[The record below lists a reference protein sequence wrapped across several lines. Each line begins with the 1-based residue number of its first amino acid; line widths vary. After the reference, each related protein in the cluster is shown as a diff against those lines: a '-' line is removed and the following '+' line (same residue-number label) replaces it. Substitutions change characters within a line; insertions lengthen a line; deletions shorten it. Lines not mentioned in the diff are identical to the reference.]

1 MPEAAAISPRAVAAV
16 PPRSVSGE
24 RGVLPIV
31 GQGLAV
37 RRGGRTLID
46 GIDIAFEGHGL
57 TVVLG
62 ANGAG
67 KSLLLRLLAG
77 LVQPDGGAV
86 TWAGSAPDRSRALG
100 VGFVFQRP
108 VMLRRTAIAN
118 VRYAL
123 KAACVPRGERDAI
136 AQRALQDAGLG
147 ALADWPAR
155 LLSGGEQQR
164 VALARAL
171 APAPQAL
178 LLDEPTSNL
187 DPASTLAIENLVC
200 GARKAGTRI
209 VHVTH
214 DLGQAR
220 RLADEVVFMHAGRI
234 VERAPAA
241 SFFDAPSSG
250 RAQAFLEGRI
260 VL

>member
-1 MPEAAAISPRAVAAV
+1 MSEAATAGRAASRGLARSAA
-16 PPRSVSGE
+16 
-24 RGVLPIV
+24 VLPIA
-31 GQGLAV
+31 GQGLVV

-46 GIDIAFEGHGL
+46 GIDAAFEGHGV

-67 KSLLLRLLAG
+67 KSLMLRLLAG
-77 LVQPDGGAV
+77 LVRPDGGSV
-86 TWAGSAPDRSRALG
+86 TWAGSPPDRGRALG

-123 KAACVPRGERDAI
+123 KAAGMPRAERDAT
-136 AQRALQDAGLG
+136 AHRALQDAGLD
-147 ALADWPAR
+147 ALAEWPAR

-171 APAPQAL
+171 APGPQAL

-187 DPASTLAIENLVC
+187 DPASTLAIENLVRL
-200 GARKAGTRI
+200 AREAGTRI

-234 VERAPAA
+234 LERAPAQD
-241 SFFDAPSSG
+241 FFDRPSSG
-250 RAQAFLEGRI
+250 QAQAFLEGRI

>member
-1 MPEAAAISPRAVAAV
+1 MLPLE
-16 PPRSVSGE
+16 G
-24 RGVLPIV
+24 RGLV
-31 GQGLAV
+31 V

-46 GIDIAFEGHGL
+46 GLDIALAGRGV
-57 TVVLG
+57 TVVMG

-77 LVQPDGGAV
+77 LVLPDAGAV
-86 TWAGSAPDRSRALG
+86 TWAGAAPDRRRATR

-108 VMLRRTAIAN
+108 VMLRRTAEAN
-118 VRYAL
+118 VRFAL
-123 KAACVPRGERDAI
+123 KAAGVPRGERRARACDAL
-136 AQRALQDAGLG
+136 AAAGLA
-147 ALADWPAR
+147 ALAGWPAR

-171 APAPQAL
+171 APGPQVL

-187 DPASTLAIENLVC
+187 DPASTLAIEELVTHAC
-200 GARKAGTRI
+200 HQGTRI
-209 VHVTH
+209 VFVSH

-220 RLADEVVFMHAGRI
+220 RIADEVVFVHAGRI
-234 VERAPAA
+234 EERSPAGR
-241 SFFDAPSSG
+241 FFEAPSSA
-250 RAQAFLEGRI
+250 RARAFLDGRL

>member
-1 MPEAAAISPRAVAAV
+1 MAMPEAIPATAATTRPALAG
-16 PPRSVSGE
+16 GE
-24 RGVLPIV
+24 AVLPIA
-31 GQGLAV
+31 GSGLIV

-46 GIDIAFEGHGL
+46 GIDIAFEGSGL
-57 TVVLG
+57 SVVLG

-77 LVQPDGGAV
+77 LVAPDGGTV
-86 TWAGSAPDRSRALG
+86 TWAGSAPIRRRSPY

-108 VMLRRTAIAN
+108 VMLRRSALAN

-123 KAACVPRGERDAI
+123 AAAGVPRSRRAAMAGL
-136 AQRALQDAGLG
+136 ALQDAGLA
-147 ALADWPAR
+147 ALAHWPAR

-171 APAPQAL
+171 APSPRAL

-187 DPASTLAIENLVC
+187 DPASTLAIESLVLA
-200 GARKAGTRI
+200 ARSAGTRI
-209 VHVTH
+209 VLVTH

-220 RLADEVVFMHAGRI
+220 RLADEIVFLHAGR
-234 VERAPAA
+234 VLERAPAR
-241 SFFDAPSSG
+241 SFFEGPSSG
-250 RAQAFLEGRI
+250 QAQASLDGRI

>member
-1 MPEAAAISPRAVAAV
+1 MAMPEAAIASLA
-16 PPRSVSGE
+16 PPRPVSAVGE
-24 RGVLPIV
+24 SVLPIA
-31 GQGLAV
+31 GAGLVV

-77 LVQPDGGAV
+77 LVMPDGGAV
-86 TWAGSAPDRSRALG
+86 TWAGSAPDRRHAPF

-108 VMLRRTAIAN
+108 VMLRRTAIEN
-118 VRYAL
+118 VHYAL
-123 KAACVPRGERDAI
+123 KAAGVPRAMRGDI
-136 AQRALQDAGLG
+136 ARRALEDAGLA
-147 ALADWPAR
+147 ALAQWPAR

-171 APAPQAL
+171 APSPRAL

-187 DPASTLAIENLVC
+187 DPASTLAIENLVLA
-200 GARKAGTRI
+200 ARGAGTRI
-209 VHVTH
+209 VLVTH

-220 RLADEVVFMHAGRI
+220 RLADEVVFLHAGR
-234 VERAPAA
+234 VLERAPAA
-241 SFFDAPSSG
+241 TFFDGPSSG
-250 RAQAFLEGRI
+250 QAQAFLDGRI

>member
-1 MPEAAAISPRAVAAV
+1 MSEAAAIAGSVAPVRTLAGG
-16 PPRSVSGE
+16 SA
-24 RGVLPIV
+24 VLPIA
-31 GQGLAV
+31 GEGLVV
-37 RRGGRTLID
+37 RRGGRILID
-46 GIDIAFEGHGL
+46 GIDAAFEGHGI

-77 LVQPDGGAV
+77 LVKPDGGAV
-86 TWAGSAPDRSRALG
+86 TWAGRPPDRGRALG

-123 KAACVPRGERDAI
+123 KAAGVPRSERDAI
-136 AQRALQDAGLG
+136 ARRALQDAGLE

-187 DPASTLAIENLVC
+187 DPASTLAIENLV
-200 GARKAGTRI
+200 GLAREAGTRI

-220 RLADEVVFMHAGRI
+220 RLADEVIFMHGGRI
-234 VERAPAA
+234 VERAPAQ
-241 SFFDAPSSG
+241 SFFDGPSSG

>member
-1 MPEAAAISPRAVAAV
+1 MAMPEAAIAASAV
-16 PPRSVSGE
+16 PGSLPPAAEV
-24 RGVLPIV
+24 VLPIA
-31 GQGLAV
+31 GRGLVV

-77 LVQPDGGAV
+77 LVAPDGGTV
-86 TWAGSAPDRSRALG
+86 TWAGTPPQRRHAPF

-108 VMLRRTAIAN
+108 VMLRRTALGN

-123 KAACVPRGERDAI
+123 KAAGVPRSMRDAI
-136 AQRALQDAGLG
+136 AHRALGDAGLG
-147 ALADWPAR
+147 DLAGWPAR

-171 APAPQAL
+171 APSPRAL

-187 DPASTLAIENLVC
+187 DPASTLAIENLVLA
-200 GARKAGTRI
+200 ARKAGTRI
-209 VHVTH
+209 VLVTH

-220 RLADEVVFMHAGRI
+220 RLADEIVFLHAGR
-234 VERAPAA
+234 VLERAPAQH
-241 SFFDAPSSG
+241 FLDGPSSG
-250 RAQAFLEGRI
+250 QAQAFLEGRI

>member
-1 MPEAAAISPRAVAAV
+1 MPEAAVAVSAAPAREV
-16 PPRSVSGE
+16 AHARP
-24 RGVLPIV
+24 VLPIA
-31 GQGLAV
+31 GSGLVV
-37 RRGGRTLID
+37 RRGGRTLVD
-46 GIDIAFEGHGL
+46 GIDIAFEGRGL
-57 TVVLG
+57 TVVMG

-77 LVQPDGGAV
+77 LVRPDAGTV
-86 TWAGSAPDRSRALG
+86 TWAGAAPDRARALG

-108 VMLRRTAIAN
+108 IMLRRTAGAN

-123 KAACVPRGERDAI
+123 KAAGVPRAERDDLA
-136 AQRALQDAGLG
+136 RHALEGAGLA

-187 DPASTLAIENLVC
+187 DPASTLAIENLVR
-200 GARKAGTRI
+200 GARQAGTR
-209 VHVTH
+209 VVLVTH

-220 RLADEVVFMHAGRI
+220 RLADEVVFLHAGR
-234 VERAPAA
+234 VLERSPAET
-241 SFFDAPSSG
+241 FFHKPSSG
-250 RAQAFLEGRI
+250 QAQAFLEGRI